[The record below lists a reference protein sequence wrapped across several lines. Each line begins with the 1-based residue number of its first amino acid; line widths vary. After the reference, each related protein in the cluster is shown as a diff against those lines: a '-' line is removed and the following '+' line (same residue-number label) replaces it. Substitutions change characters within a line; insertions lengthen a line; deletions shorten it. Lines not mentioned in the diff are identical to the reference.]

1 MSLVK
6 RKDNKDFSTKR
17 MGVTYVVRLEDEAP
31 LNENLVEDTG
41 NIHKRITL
49 LNGTEKAKRSGNS
62 VKAQHRRALLDFLG
76 LDETQCDPTVKA
88 CGRCLAC
95 ALHGFVMVENYPTD
109 EEKNAMHSSLVS
121 FSDMVSVET
130 ADECITGLEETMLK
144 SPSLSKGGSP
154 QPFYYERVRA
164 GTHLVGTAYLTLTG
178 RKTMYEVT
186 FENEQQV
193 IDAFWYGLRSVLT
206 NQTYQLT
213 PMTARHDTRLTPV
226 FLVVSEVQ
234 KLPADVMTSPDLT
247 KTALQDVV
255 GDLKNKALKILESPD
270 ASKNLNR
277 VEVVEGEKTAEYLSS
292 KGNIINASVT
302 LKFKKVKEKE
312 SSEKTKKELK
322 EEPMESEDESD

>member
-6 RKDNKDFSTKR
+6 KKDNKDFGIKR

-76 LDETQCDPTVKA
+76 LDETQCDPTVNA

-144 SPSLSKGGSP
+144 SPSLSKKGSP

-164 GTHLVGTAYLTLTG
+164 GTHLVGTTYLTLTG
-178 RKTMYEVT
+178 RKTMYEVI
-186 FENEQQV
+186 FEDEQQV
-193 IDAFWYGLRSVLT
+193 IDAFWYGLRSILT

-247 KTALQDVV
+247 ITSLQDVIE
-255 GDLKNKALKILESPD
+255 DLKNQALKILNSPD
-270 ASKNLNR
+270 ASKSSNKI
-277 VEVVEGEKTAEYLSS
+277 EIVEGGKVAEYLGS
-292 KGNIINASVT
+292 KGNIVNPSVT
-302 LKFKKVKEKE
+302 LEFKKA
-312 SSEKTKKELK
+312 T
-322 EEPMESEDESD
+322 

>member
-1 MSLVK
+1 MSLIK
-6 RKDNKDFSTKR
+6 KKDNSNFNTKR
-17 MGVTYVVRLEDEAP
+17 IGVTYIVRLEDEAP
-31 LNENLVEDTG
+31 LNENMVEDTG

-76 LDETQCDPTVKA
+76 LDETQCDPSVKA

-95 ALHGFVMVENYPTD
+95 ALHGFVMVENYPTED
-109 EEKNAMHSSLVS
+109 EKNAMHSSLVS
-121 FSDMVSVET
+121 FSDMVSVEN

-144 SPSLSKGGSP
+144 SPSLSKGGKP
-154 QPFYYERVRA
+154 QPFQYERVRA
-164 GTHLVGTAYLTLTG
+164 GTNLVGTAYVTLTG

-226 FLVVSEVQ
+226 FLVVSEVNA
-234 KLPADVMTSPDLT
+234 LPADIMVSPDLT
-247 KTALQDVV
+247 RTSLQDVID
-255 GDLKNKALKILESPD
+255 DLKKKATRVQSITSASNNPNKT
-270 ASKNLNR
+270 
-277 VEVVEGEKTAEYLSS
+277 EVVEEEKIADYLNTR
-292 KGNIINASVT
+292 GNIAKTDVT
-302 LKFKKVKEKE
+302 LQLKK
-312 SSEKTKKELK
+312 SR
-322 EEPMESEDESD
+322 